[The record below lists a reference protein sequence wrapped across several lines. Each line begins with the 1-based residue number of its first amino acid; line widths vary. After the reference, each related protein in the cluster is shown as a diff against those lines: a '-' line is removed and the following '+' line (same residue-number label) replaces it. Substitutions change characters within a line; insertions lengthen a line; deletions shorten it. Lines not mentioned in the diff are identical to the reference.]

1 MWSARTLGVAGKD
14 GVRERR
20 EGGKGGGIAALALK
34 KSDKG
39 GRLEGA
45 RTLWVR
51 FPGDRVPV
59 LACKDKWLFVGV
71 GLSKHG
77 VV

>member
-1 MWSARTLGVAGKD
+1 MGFGSVEKAA
-14 GVRERR
+14 
-20 EGGKGGGIAALALK
+20 GGGIAALALK

-51 FPGDRVPV
+51 FPGDWVPV
-59 LACKDKWLFVGV
+59 LACRDKWSFVGV
-71 GLSKHG
+71 GLSWHG